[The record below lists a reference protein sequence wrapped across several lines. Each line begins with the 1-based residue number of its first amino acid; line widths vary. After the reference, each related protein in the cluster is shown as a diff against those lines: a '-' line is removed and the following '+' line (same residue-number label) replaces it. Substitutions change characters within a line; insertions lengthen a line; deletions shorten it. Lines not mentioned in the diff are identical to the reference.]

1 MYIRWEEME
10 GQGTE
15 ETTTDMGP
23 VTGFEMEVYFNL
35 PDGVSMKMEKVG
47 RVDYITLGGS
57 VSLKVLLNRWLA
69 LW

>member
-1 MYIRWEEME
+1 ME

-15 ETTTDMGP
+15 ETTTDLGP

-35 PDGVSMKMEKVG
+35 LNGVSMKMEKVG